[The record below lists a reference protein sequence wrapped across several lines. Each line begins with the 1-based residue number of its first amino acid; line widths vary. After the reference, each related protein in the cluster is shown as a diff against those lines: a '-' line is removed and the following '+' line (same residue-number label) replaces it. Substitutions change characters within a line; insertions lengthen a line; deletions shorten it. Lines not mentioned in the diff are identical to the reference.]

1 MKNGIQRGDLFYAD
15 LTPVIGSEQGGVRPV
30 VIIQNDAGN
39 RHSPTVIAAAI
50 TSRTEKKQLPTH
62 IRLPEDCKGLHRDS
76 TVLLEQVR
84 TIDRT
89 RLREYIGKLNAD
101 TMQCVDRAI
110 AVSFGLDGILGMQDD
125 CVSLPAVGQPMERRA
140 GNQCRHEQRLEK
152 VKTAEG
158 EEIAVE
164 AEIAAEIRKRAWIY
178 CAIDAP
184 EDTHGVLKEQF
195 KQLVDYGEQMGFELV
210 GSSSDIGAKPLWK
223 RRGFQNFVC
232 AAKSGKANIL
242 LITSRNSLSRSVMQI
257 AQFQILIEKYGLG
270 VYCPLEGRIYFD
282 HD

>member
-15 LTPVIGSEQGGVRPV
+15 LTPVVGSEQGGVRPV

-50 TSRTEKKQLPTH
+50 TSRTEKRKLPTH
-62 IRLPEDCKGLHRDS
+62 IRLPEDCHGLHRDS

-110 AVSFGLDGILGMQDD
+110 AVSFGLDGILGMQNDND
-125 CVSLPAVGQPMERRA
+125 SQSLVGQPL
-140 GNQCRHEQRLEK
+140 EQQ
-152 VKTAEG
+152 TG
-158 EEIAVE
+158 
-164 AEIAAEIRKRAWIY
+164 KRAWIY

-184 EDTHGVLKEQF
+184 EDAHGVLKQQF
-195 KQLVDYGEQMGFELV
+195 KQLMDYGEQMGFEPA

-223 RRGFQNFVC
+223 RRGFQDFVR
-232 AAKSGKANIL
+232 AVKSGTANIL
-242 LITSRNSLSRSVMQI
+242 LITSRNSLSHSAMQI
-257 AQFQILIEKYGLG
+257 AQFQILAEKYGIS
-270 VYCPLEGRIYFD
+270 VYCPLEGRIYFN
-282 HD
+282 HE

>member
-30 VIIQNDAGN
+30 VIIQNDVGN
-39 RHSPTVIAAAI
+39 RYSPTVIAAAV
-50 TSRTEKKQLPTH
+50 TSRTEQRKLPTH
-62 IRLPEDCKGLHRDS
+62 IRLPENCQGLHRDS

-101 TMQCVDRAI
+101 TMQDVDRAI

-125 CVSLPAVGQPMERRA
+125 CKNPSPAEQLTERQT
-140 GNQCRHEQRLEK
+140 GK
-152 VKTAEG
+152 G
-158 EEIAVE
+158 
-164 AEIAAEIRKRAWIY
+164 AWIY

-184 EDTHGVLKEQF
+184 EDTHGVLKGQF
-195 KQLVDYGEQMGFELV
+195 KQLVDYGEQMGFTLA

-223 RRGFQNFVC
+223 RRGFQDFVR
-232 AAKSGKANIL
+232 AVKSGTANIL
-242 LITSRNSLSRSVMQI
+242 LITSRNSLSRSAMQI
-257 AQFQILIEKYGLG
+257 AQFQILIEKYGLS